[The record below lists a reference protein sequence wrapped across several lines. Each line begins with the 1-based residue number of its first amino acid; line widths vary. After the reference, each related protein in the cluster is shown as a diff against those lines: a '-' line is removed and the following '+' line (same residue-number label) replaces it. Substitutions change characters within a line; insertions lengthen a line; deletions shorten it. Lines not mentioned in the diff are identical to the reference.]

1 MNRREIVRTAVTKTN
16 PFWPFSILNKT
27 PYYLAI
33 KACVLM
39 SKGFPEIKSLYLR
52 HGLLREDWI
61 PGVSDIDL
69 TVVIDSKLNVEEE
82 FAFLR
87 SFWTSYNRLK
97 KAFPMLSDINI
108 VNDEHAGSLTQF
120 TILGYESI
128 DWRLL
133 YGKDVIRSNYLK
145 SLARLKT
152 DSLNHALLCYLSLF
166 LKRFYVQEQPTCW
179 AILEMQRLTSKILR
193 YANYLDPNMG
203 DNPGFCQSGENKTD
217 MLCSI
222 IQALEKSVTDSH
234 SLRNSDNLVENATEW
249 LIEVA
254 PRDVFLKE
262 QALELKELAPIQES
276 LEAIYLSEVH
286 KIVVMRD
293 GLATPAIRACAEIAT
308 RSLRPME
315 PILVTRSIFDYMV
328 KSYDPYLYTYLL
340 AFRGVAYGDDV
351 LADVPLPGMGFF
363 IKSVLEQTARVLTFP
378 QSREVILPQTP
389 GWFSG
394 PTFRSVVQRALFAK
408 LYLEHR
414 VIKPWHFEL
423 LEHCLEFYPRQCK
436 EFDALR
442 EAAGY
447 ASASSLSERS
457 FRLLKDL
464 ANDVH
469 EGLADSSIVDE
480 LFPSGSS
487 L

>member
-1 MNRREIVRTAVTKTN
+1 
-16 PFWPFSILNKT
+16 
-27 PYYLAI
+27 
-33 KACVLM
+33 M

-179 AILEMQRLTSKILR
+179 AILEMQRLTSEVLR

-203 DNPGFCQSGENKTD
+203 DNAGFYQSGEDKTD

-234 SLRNSDNLVENATEW
+234 SLRNSGNLVVNATDW

-293 GLATPAIRACAEIAT
+293 GLATPPIRACAEIAT

-315 PILVTRSIFDYMV
+315 PILVTRSVFDYMV

-351 LADVPLPGMGFF
+351 LADVPPPGMGLF